1 MPEPLTW
8 IYRVPSLFSALSIHS
23 LAMCQ
28 KNPILRQLAEN
39 KSRQC
44 ILALGELAKCWPVR
58 MWIVKAFLNLMRRL
72 NSTSGHQQ
80 GSILNNADESMP
92 GAQRQPLNQG
102 IAPTVEGQNVRPDDT
117 APVSRE
123 LDQYCRP
130 GSQVID
136 DPLADLIQPAQ
147 LAPDY
152 FSGAADQFVHDS
164 FWLEHLDHGLNL
176 DDLQRE
182 LSGTFAYP
190 SHRHGSL

>member
-1 MPEPLTW
+1 MPGPLTEFN
-8 IYRVPSLFSALSIHS
+8 RVPSLFSALSIHS

-44 ILALGELAKCWPVR
+44 ILALGELSSCWPVR

-72 NSTSGHQQ
+72 NSTSGHRH
-80 GSILNNADESMP
+80 GSIPDNEYESVS
-92 GAQRQPLNQG
+92 GAQKEPMNQG
-102 IAPTVEGQNVRPDDT
+102 MAPTMEGQIVRPDAT
-117 APVSRE
+117 ATGSQDLE
-123 LDQYCRP
+123 QHCRP
-130 GSQVID
+130 GSRVMD

-190 SHRHGSL
+190 GARYGSL